1 MQRNEAETQW
11 SWQGTDPS
19 ILAEEYARTGVLRLA
34 DFLDP
39 AVAAD
44 LYDHLRARDDWKRSI
59 TSAEGVHDIDRQTMQ
74 AFPAETR
81 AQLDEAVYARARYD
95 FQFRYETIRIP
106 DERAEREAQDDVLS
120 HLALSLSN
128 GPMRD
133 FFRTVTGVD
142 EIDFADAQATAY
154 SPGDFLTGH
163 DDLIVGKDRH
173 AAYVIGLTPTWRP
186 EWGGLLLFH
195 DEHRDVMRAYP
206 PAMNVITL
214 FRVPQL
220 HSVTEV
226 TRATGYRRYSIA
238 GWLRTQENADR

>member
-1 MQRNEAETQW
+1 MQRKQFETEW

-19 ILAEEYARTGVLRLA
+19 VLAEDYARTGVVRLA
-34 DFLDP
+34 EFLDSG
-39 AVAAD
+39 VAD
-44 LYDHLRARDDWKRSI
+44 ELYDHLRARCDWKRSI
-59 TSAEGVHDIDRQTMQ
+59 ISAEGVHDIDRETMQ

-106 DERAEREAQDDVLS
+106 DDRAEREAQGDVLAR
-120 HLALSLSN
+120 LALSLSS

-133 FFRTVTGVD
+133 FFRTVTGAD
-142 EIDFADAQATAY
+142 QIDFADAQATAY

-163 DDLIVGKDRH
+163 DDLIVGKDRQ

-206 PAMNVITL
+206 PAMNIVTL

-226 TRATGYRRYSIA
+226 TRASPYRRYSIT
-238 GWLRTQENADR
+238 GWLRSE